1 MINPARLLVAMTRPG
16 QPGTVFQAFEE
27 SAAVAVG
34 HRLFTLL
41 LVDGNDVVRLWSN
54 RPEAYPIGGRKPM
67 GPTAW
72 GAQVLTAQRP
82 FFGPDVAAI
91 RWAFFDHA
99 VIEGMGLG
107 SCLSVPVVYD
117 GVTLGA
123 MSLLHEEGF
132 YQQHQVPTLAAAA
145 PLLIP
150 GFLQARARV
159 TG

>member
-1 MINPARLLVAMTRPG
+1 MATIDPVPLLAASVRAG
-16 QPGTVFQAFEE
+16 QPGPVFQAFEQA
-27 SAAVAVG
+27 SAAAVG

-41 LVDGNDVVRLWSN
+41 LVDGNDVARLWSN
-54 RPEAYPIGGRKPM
+54 RPGEYPVGGRKPM

-72 GAQVLTAQRP
+72 GAQVLTERRP
-82 FFGPDVAAI
+82 FFGPDRAAI

-99 VIEGMGLG
+99 LIEGMGLG

-117 GVTLGA
+117 GVALGA

-132 YQQHQVPTLAAAA
+132 YREEQVGVLAAAA

-150 GFLQARARV
+150 GFLQARRR
-159 TG
+159 